1 MNQREDTQGHEHVE
15 RGREANGGRDYN
27 PGSHGFDETRDH
39 SYSQD
44 AARRDGDRWN
54 NGFERQRH
62 EPRHQDQHPDQQH
75 RGGWDAGHGGGYRG
89 RGWDAGRGYGGGG
102 GYGPRPSWAE
112 RPAWQDQYGF
122 GQRAHWHEPL
132 FGHQQPFGPSQE
144 TQYYGTGS
152 VGYGGPGFTGGA
164 YAYGNGPRDEGR
176 PIEDEYSDESAVSYE
191 QGPRQQWGQRPFGQR
206 YGRQYGQ
213 HFGQPY
219 DQQYGRHFGQQYGQ
233 GQPYGQSHSQ
243 SHGDAR
249 TANYQGPGG
258 RRFTSGPK
266 GYQRSDERLK
276 EDICERLMESHYIDS
291 SDVSID
297 VRGAKVVLDGT
308 VPSRHMKHAIED
320 LVDACPGVQD
330 IDNRVRVANQ
340 SMRQNQGT
348 QSQGLPGSG
357 TSTGSGAGSNL
368 AGGTTGSA
376 VTTPNGVNTSKRQ

>member
-62 EPRHQDQHPDQQH
+62 EQRQPYQQYSDQQH
-75 RGGWDAGHGGGYRG
+75 RGSRDAGR
-89 RGWDAGRGYGGGG
+89 DAGRGYGGGG
-102 GYGPRPSWAE
+102 GYYGPPRAYGPE

-132 FGHQQPFGPSQE
+132 FGHQQPFGPSE
-144 TQYYGTGS
+144 DTHYYGTGS

-176 PIEDEYSDESAVSYE
+176 QIEDEYSDESAVSYE
-191 QGPRQQWGQRPFGQR
+191 QGPRQQYGQRPYGQR
-206 YGRQYGQ
+206 YGQQYNPP
-213 HFGQPY
+213 H

-233 GQPYGQSHSQ
+233 GQPYGQSY
-243 SHGDAR
+243 GGAR
-249 TANYQGPGG
+249 TSNYQGPGG

-276 EDICERLMESHYIDS
+276 EDISERLMESHHIDS
-291 SDVSID
+291 SDVSVD
-297 VRGAKVVLDGT
+297 VRGAKVVLEGT

-340 SMRQNQGT
+340 SMRQSQGT
-348 QSQGLPGSG
+348 HSQSLTG
-357 TSTGSGAGSNL
+357 STG
-368 AGGTTGSA
+368 TGSA
-376 VTTPNGVNTSKRQ
+376 VTTPNGVNTPKRQ